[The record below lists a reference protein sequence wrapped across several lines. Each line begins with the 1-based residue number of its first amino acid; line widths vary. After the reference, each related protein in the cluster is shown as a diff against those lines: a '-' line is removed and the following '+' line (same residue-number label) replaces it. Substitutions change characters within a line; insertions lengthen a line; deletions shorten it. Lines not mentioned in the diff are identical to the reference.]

1 MTPMQVWPIPIP
13 YPCPTPPP
21 SGMAEWV
28 KILLSALSGLVIG
41 TLLEPVRASIQ
52 HHFAMHRT
60 HKIVAD
66 EINALALTMGFFLQ
80 MRKQVPSP
88 ENPMTQKPGF
98 NTERFQYAYDNN
110 RDHLYHIPGWDSL
123 KRFYD
128 AIEEVK
134 RKDSRLSDDE
144 MFHLNME
151 FALLAERAQQG
162 IFGPVFKKVLI
173 DNKFSN
179 LPKVANEVLTKPM
192 A

>member
-1 MTPMQVWPIPIP
+1 MP
-13 YPCPTPPP
+13 
-21 SGMAEWV
+21 EWL
-28 KILLSALSGLVIG
+28 KILITALSGLFVG
-41 TLLEPVRASIQ
+41 TLLEPLRASIQ
-52 HHFAMHRT
+52 HHFAMRRT

-88 ENPMTQKPGF
+88 DNPMTHKPGF
-98 NTERFQYAYDNN
+98 SMERFLYEYDKN

-128 AIEEVK
+128 AIAAVQKKEG
-134 RKDSRLSDDE
+134 RLSDDE
-144 MFHLNME
+144 LFHLNME

-162 IFGPVFKKVLI
+162 VFGPILKTVLI
-173 DNKFSN
+173 ENKFST

-192 A
+192 EQ